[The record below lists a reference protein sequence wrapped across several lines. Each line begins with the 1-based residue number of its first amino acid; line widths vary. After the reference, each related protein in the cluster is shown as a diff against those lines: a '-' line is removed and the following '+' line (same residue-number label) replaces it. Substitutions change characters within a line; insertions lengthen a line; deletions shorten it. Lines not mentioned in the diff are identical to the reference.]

1 MDNEIFVLMLFFSG
15 SDDIQVMIFLLGYLE
30 VIYRMLNLLID
41 YFFNFDDDDGYLI
54 FVFDFRKNDFLD

>member
-1 MDNEIFVLMLFFSG
+1 MLYFSG

>member
-1 MDNEIFVLMLFFSG
+1 
-15 SDDIQVMIFLLGYLE
+15 MIFLLGYLE

>member
-1 MDNEIFVLMLFFSG
+1 MLYFSG

-41 YFFNFDDDDGYLI
+41 YFFNYDDDDGYLI